1 MIRTAAFSGYNEDAI
16 ASYIFCNYTR
26 KQLFPR
32 EKTKKLRLRRGR
44 HSLSF
49 LYIERLQ
56 TLRTQVILQN
66 NRCTYLVYQ
75 SLVLACLTTNAAIDY
90 RLMGKYRRE
99 ALIEKLDG
107 DVGHLLAPLRNKLLD
122 TRQVLA
128 RLTVHLAWFAYD
140 NALNRLARDVI
151 LKIFH
156 KVGRCHS
163 GQSAWNNLQWI
174 GNCQASALLAVV
186 N

>member
-1 MIRTAAFSGYNEDAI
+1 MIHIAACSGHGEDAI
-16 ASYIFCNYTR
+16 ASYIFATTRGNNYSLVR
-26 KQLFPR
+26 KQ
-32 EKTKKLRLRRGR
+32 KKLRLRRGR

-56 TLRTQVILQN
+56 TLRTQIILQN

-75 SLVLACLTTNAAIDY
+75 RLVLACLAANAAIDY

-99 ALIEKLDG
+99 ALIEELDG

-128 RLTVHLAWFAYD
+128 RLAVHLAWFAYD

-163 GQSAWNNLQWI
+163 GQSAWNNLQRI
-174 GNCQASALLAVV
+174 SNCQASALLAVV

>member
-16 ASYIFCNYTR
+16 ASYIFCNYTK

-32 EKTKKLRLRRGR
+32 EKKKKLRLRRGR

-49 LYIERLQ
+49 LYIERLPP
-56 TLRTQVILQN
+56 LRTQVVLQN
-66 NRCTYLVYQ
+66 YRSTYLVYQ
-75 SLVLACLTTNAAIDY
+75 RLVLACLTTYSTVKY
-90 RLMGKYRRE
+90 RLMCQYRRE
-99 ALIEKLDG
+99 TLIEELDRNI
-107 DVGHLLAPLRNKLLD
+107 GHLLAPLRNKLLD
-122 TRQVLA
+122 TCQVLA
-128 RLTVHLAWFAYD
+128 RLAVHLAWFAYY
-140 NALNRLARDVI
+140 NTLNRLTRDII

-163 GQSAWNNLQWI
+163 GQSARNNLQRI
-174 GNCQASALLAVV
+174 SNCQASALLAVV